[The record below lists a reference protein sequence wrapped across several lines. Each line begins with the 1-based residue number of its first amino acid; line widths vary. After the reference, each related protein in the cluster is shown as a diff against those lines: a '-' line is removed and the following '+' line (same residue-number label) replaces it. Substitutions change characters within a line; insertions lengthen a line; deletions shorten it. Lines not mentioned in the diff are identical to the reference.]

1 MVKNPFL
8 WWVTHITKFSRKYF
22 YPFLLLLLALI
33 LTRLPFFGSGYG
45 ADEDA
50 WRVARASSN
59 IWQTGHYEVSREPG
73 YPLYEIANAPLWA
86 LGGSWAMSLAT
97 FVAFLFSLWAF
108 YRLLNLTQARSR
120 KVLVLLFAFLP
131 LFWPNSAT
139 SMDYIWDL
147 ALLLWAAVFL
157 FQGRSI
163 LAFSLIG
170 LSVGFR
176 PNGAVMFL
184 PCVVYMLWMK
194 KGWQS
199 IIIYLVMGISI
210 GLVAYS
216 PALLTYGPSIFR
228 FVPSARSPLE
238 HLLSLGWKA
247 ISGLG
252 TFGTLTVI
260 LSLVL
265 SWRTM
270 LDRIVSDRLIKVYLT
285 FTGIL
290 SLPFLIIP
298 YESAYLIPALPW
310 LFLFLGRV
318 LKPRVLGIVAAA
330 VVFSGFWDV
339 RFHQR
344 VEGKPVFAP
353 RLETGRIL
361 EDYSRRREI
370 LTFRQV
376 LPSYPFPEPSL
387 LILGWEEMFWFEN
400 FRVEPYPLDLV
411 GDPNAHRIRGKEV
424 YIVYLIPEDGARRA
438 VSKGLKLIYLDGVEH
453 YNRRVTGFDPAQEG
467 GLRLT
472 MTEVLNPSRP
482 SHP

>member
-1 MVKNPFL
+1 LKFSFKPFL
-8 WWVTHITKFSRKYF
+8 LA
-22 YPFLLLLLALI
+22 LLLLLVI
-33 LTRLPFFGSGYG
+33 FLTRFPFFGSGYG

-59 IWQTGHYEVSREPG
+59 IWETGHYEVSREPG

-108 YRLLNLTQARSR
+108 YQLLVLTHSSSR
-120 KVLVLLFAFLP
+120 KVLVLLFSFLP

-139 SMDYIWDL
+139 SMDYLWDL

-157 FQGRSI
+157 FQGKCI

-184 PCVVYMLWMK
+184 PCFVYMLWMK
-194 KGWQS
+194 KSWQS

-228 FVPSARSPLE
+228 YVPSARSPLE

-247 ISGLG
+247 VSGLG

-265 SWRTM
+265 SWRTI

-290 SLPFLIIP
+290 FLPFLIIP

-344 VEGKPVFAP
+344 VEGRPVFATQFG
-353 RLETGRIL
+353 TGSIL
-361 EDYSRRREI
+361 ENYARR
-370 LTFRQV
+370 RQV
-376 LPSYPFPEPSL
+376 LAFRQALPRYPFPQPSL

-400 FRVEPYPLDLV
+400 SKVEPYPLNLV
-411 GDPNAHRIRGKEV
+411 GDPNAHRIWGKEV
-424 YIVYLIPEDGARRA
+424 YIVYLISEDNARRA

-472 MTEVLNPSRP
+472 MTDVLNPSRP